1 MNSFW
6 LHPSL
11 ILILGALLL
20 PLVPA
25 RLKKG
30 YLLLIPILLFVRIL
44 MHGPRRIWQ
53 RCIFLQWTLVFG
65 RVDALSS
72 VFGYIMSL
80 MCILGTL
87 YGLHVKDDAQHI
99 AVVVL
104 RRRLRRLHL
113 RRRLH
118 HPVPVLGTDGVFL
131 GVPDLVPAAGGN
143 RCSRDTAICWCTR
156 PAVLIL
162 LGGIILHCNAPGN
175 SWAFNLLDVHHP
187 TAAIYLIM
195 AGFILNAAVPPLHAW
210 LPDAY
215 GEATFNGS
223 VFMCA
228 FTTKTAVYALC
239 RGFAGME
246 ILVVAGRDHGP
257 LRRRVC
263 RAGKRLPPPARL
275 PHHQP
280 GRLHGG
286 GRRPG
291 HRRWPSTAPAPTP
304 SPTSFTRAS
313 CSWAAA
319 RCCT

>member
-1 MNSFW
+1 M
-6 LHPSL
+6 
-11 ILILGALLL
+11 
-20 PLVPA
+20 
-25 RLKKG
+25 
-30 YLLLIPILLFVRIL
+30 
-44 MHGPRRIWQ
+44 
-53 RCIFLQWTLVFG
+53 
-65 RVDALSS
+65 DALSS

-99 AVVVL
+99 AAWFYVAGSIGCIYAGDFITL
-104 RRRLRRLHL
+104 FLFWELMAFSS
-113 RRRLH
+113 
-118 HPVPVLGTDGVFL
+118 VFL
-131 GVPDLVPAAGGN
+131 IWFRGRRESLGAGYRYLLVHVAGGVVAAGRHG
-143 RCSRDTAICWCTR
+143 A
-156 PAVLIL
+156 
-162 LGGIILHCNAPGN
+162 GIAMRRAMAGPST
-175 SWAFNLLDVHHP
+175 SWTSHHP
-187 TAAIYLIM
+187 TPAIYLIM
-195 AGFILNAAVPPLHAW
+195 LGFILNAAVPPLHAW

-246 ILVVAGRDHGP
+246 ILVAARRHHGA

-263 RAGKRLPPPARL
+263 RAGERLPPPARL